1 MPLLAGGSER
11 PWEPVVGTPLWP
23 SSLPH
28 CWQVQANAI
37 FTLAMAIAIAGL
49 NGNDNMV
56 LGNANAKSL
65 LNNWNQYYL
74 FCVGWLGQDSKG
86 SESRAGMG
94 RGRCSLPVQS

>member
-56 LGNANAKSL
+56 LGNAKFCKNFAEQLESI
-65 LNNWNQYYL
+65 L
-74 FCVGWLGQDSKG
+74 FVLCGLAW
-86 SESRAGMG
+86 SR
-94 RGRCSLPVQS
+94 L